1 MKIFDER
8 FKQHETQLK
17 YLNSGDTFIFHDEY
31 YIKTNNTHNERI
43 SVVELENGMLM
54 SYPSTILVTP
64 LNNASFII
72 YPLTRLED

>member
-8 FKQHETQLK
+8 FKQHEIQLK
-17 YLNSGDTFIFHDEY
+17 CLNSGDTFIFNNEY
-31 YIKTNNTHNERI
+31 YIKTNNTHNEKI

-54 SYPSTILVTP
+54 SFHSTTLVTP
-64 LNNASFII
+64 LNNASFTI